1 MHYWD
6 GSSKVV
12 CAKLASTLRTHP
24 MFYLIGLGLCDEKD
38 ITVRGLEVCTCIR
51 IYNSLTMKVIKH
63 CERVYLE
70 AYTSVLM
77 IDKDKLVRE
86 STRDTSSL

>member
-1 MHYWD
+1 
-6 GSSKVV
+6 
-12 CAKLASTLRTHP
+12 

-38 ITVRGLEVCTCIR
+38 ITVRGLEVCMCIG
-51 IYNSLTMKVIKH
+51 IYNSLTMKVIKR

-77 IDKDKLVRE
+77 IDKEKLVRE
-86 STRDTSSL
+86 RTHDTGSL